1 MAVLESP
8 QSVAPVFDQQ
18 AFVVLGNIYNY
29 LNKLSTTVDKASSDS
44 TRAQDRIFAGIRDS
58 ATDANNA
65 AKASQQNSRA
75 VDKALKGISKNQD
88 RDQKEKGRDRATEKA
103 LFGKMNNTLGK
114 TNSLLSNI
122 GSKLLTAFNNLKGH
136 LTPYLQKTV
145 NAQMELQK
153 VMRLNFMT
161 SAQKDQANAVA
172 TSAVGNAQAMFGMN
186 LAMDEVT
193 QFMSELIVS
202 GKDLELMGSEQATA
216 FAALRKMGID
226 ENKAYTLAMSAS
238 TQDLKKVV
246 TAAADPKVRATLTG
260 AINGMEDY
268 ELAVGGLS
276 SNLNNL
282 VAGSQSAAK
291 HFGATAAATGKTSEF
306 VKQATYAASGQ
317 LEKISGDFAIMTG
330 GLSDNVEDTMSNL
343 DNNLKA
349 ATDTQRR
356 LIGQQGGMM
365 QDMANISADKAMMS
379 AKGNKTEQT
388 IRSDKENKAALAT
401 NTKDGQLQ
409 QLFDK
414 LYSKL
419 DKMTGGSLSK
429 INRTLDEIF
438 GGSVNIMSFLGGAFT
453 IVGGLLKT
461 LIFRSGGGFLGG
473 ILKTALLGGGI
484 ALVAELLSNSDKF
497 GEFVKPIVDS
507 VKSIIKNLPGIL
519 KTAISK
525 IPELFSS
532 AKGMLSGLFSS
543 KDDGKSTA
551 AAIKNGMSGL
561 SGKFAGSKAAAGKVR
576 DSVSVDSKSLKEGA
590 SSVVSGIGG
599 AIKWIGNFLVEIL
612 KPIGGVIEHV
622 VDAVVAIAEILKPI
636 ADAIGYLIVAIADN
650 INPIIQIIQ
659 TIADAVP
666 MAIELLIDFVD
677 CVRELGVSIVDCI
690 KELGVSL
697 IESTRDVLVSI
708 SPAINSIG
716 HAVDVLATA
725 IAPVIP
731 TIVDMLSF
739 AVKTILPPVMD
750 LLKNIVNNIFPQV
763 LSLIQSF
770 INQLMPII
778 SQVVDVLLPPLI
790 ETITFAVESL
800 IPPIVDAVNLIISLV
815 DRIVNLILDVLEPPL
830 RALSDLVT
838 NVLGVINSI
847 VSFVGDIVGVAHG
860 MFNFFLDKLP
870 NIIGWV
876 SGIFS
881 FISDYIFPIVKSG
894 FKVLYGIVNTFYKGI
909 KMILTVALT
918 PIITIINGIDL
929 AIKAIKYAF
938 LAWTDAGNE
947 EHDTAVARREME
959 ESKLILEGHDASE
972 ETLALKR
979 AYESYLERHTDSEG
993 KSTIGDS
1000 GSAEFKEAE
1009 RLWKKYIA
1017 ALEQEK
1023 SPIEKAKDEFMDA
1036 GSELADAVGE
1046 FTGNISKAVNS
1057 GGPQFDQSAADSAK
1071 EYLSGN
1077 KGGISSNIQLP
1088 PNTGDML
1095 TEIATCTKK
1104 TPSLLAA
1111 IGETVSAIANLL
1123 RSDKD
1128 LPKLGD
1134 GLVAGKAT
1142 KAIIGEDGKE
1152 AVLPL
1157 TKPDELKSI
1166 ISQLSDKEKAAISA
1180 AISAGATDVQVG
1192 EYANALKLLGE
1203 WKGGKLKQKDF
1214 IALFGPIAREDMRST
1229 GIPASVTLAQAI
1241 LESGW
1246 GKTAKADFR
1255 NLFGIKG
1262 KGDAGSAYVTTH
1274 EDRTYKGGGKEIKK
1288 DYFAQ
1293 YSSYL
1298 ESVKAHSRYLLNA
1311 QRKHKGLKGLRYG
1324 EALTHIFEPNLFAY
1338 LLREGGY
1345 ATSSGYGGK
1354 LVGMMKGYNLY
1365 KWDVGPSAVRFEGI
1379 GSPQIDLLKQAKE
1392 NLKNKNQSEARMQKL
1407 LIEEDE
1413 RLRKKAEIEGKEYKG
1428 GPRKYSAGA
1437 VVDDPNAKASTMSI
1451 PGAGAVAQQVPQNI
1465 AEVDSWL
1472 EKRLNPNASK
1482 ISSDNNTEGAG
1493 GFASFSD
1500 LVEGAGNLVNR
1511 GKMYLEQRRLYN
1523 EAVEVVKKTNN
1534 QSDLALLQLYKDK
1547 AMRLLQI
1554 KQEKYDMSIE
1564 AAMPKI
1570 LEYLRKIASSSSH
1583 QSPIATRPA
1592 ATPYR

>member
-1246 GKTAKADFR
+1246 GKTAKPTAAPSGRAPGPKSGTARRKRAVSSACAFPMTPKR
-1255 NLFGIKG
+1255 WHPPSG
-1262 KGDAGSAYVTTH
+1262 KPKPWRASSTCVSGSVRASSGSATT
-1274 EDRTYKGGGKEIKK
+1274 
-1288 DYFAQ
+1288 
-1293 YSSYL
+1293 SCWCS
-1298 ESVKAHSRYLLNA
+1298 
-1311 QRKHKGLKGLRYG
+1311 
-1324 EALTHIFEPNLFAY
+1324 
-1338 LLREGGY
+1338 
-1345 ATSSGYGGK
+1345 
-1354 LVGMMKGYNLY
+1354 
-1365 KWDVGPSAVRFEGI
+1365 
-1379 GSPQIDLLKQAKE
+1379 
-1392 NLKNKNQSEARMQKL
+1392 
-1407 LIEEDE
+1407 
-1413 RLRKKAEIEGKEYKG
+1413 
-1428 GPRKYSAGA
+1428 
-1437 VVDDPNAKASTMSI
+1437 
-1451 PGAGAVAQQVPQNI
+1451 
-1465 AEVDSWL
+1465 
-1472 EKRLNPNASK
+1472 
-1482 ISSDNNTEGAG
+1482 
-1493 GFASFSD
+1493 
-1500 LVEGAGNLVNR
+1500 
-1511 GKMYLEQRRLYN
+1511 
-1523 EAVEVVKKTNN
+1523 
-1534 QSDLALLQLYKDK
+1534 
-1547 AMRLLQI
+1547 
-1554 KQEKYDMSIE
+1554 
-1564 AAMPKI
+1564 
-1570 LEYLRKIASSSSH
+1570 
-1583 QSPIATRPA
+1583 
-1592 ATPYR
+1592 

>member
-1 MAVLESP
+1 
-8 QSVAPVFDQQ
+8 
-18 AFVVLGNIYNY
+18 
-29 LNKLSTTVDKASSDS
+29 
-44 TRAQDRIFAGIRDS
+44 
-58 ATDANNA
+58 
-65 AKASQQNSRA
+65 
-75 VDKALKGISKNQD
+75 
-88 RDQKEKGRDRATEKA
+88 
-103 LFGKMNNTLGK
+103 
-114 TNSLLSNI
+114 
-122 GSKLLTAFNNLKGH
+122 
-136 LTPYLQKTV
+136 
-145 NAQMELQK
+145 
-153 VMRLNFMT
+153 
-161 SAQKDQANAVA
+161 
-172 TSAVGNAQAMFGMN
+172 
-186 LAMDEVT
+186 
-193 QFMSELIVS
+193 
-202 GKDLELMGSEQATA
+202 
-216 FAALRKMGID
+216 
-226 ENKAYTLAMSAS
+226 
-238 TQDLKKVV
+238 
-246 TAAADPKVRATLTG
+246 
-260 AINGMEDY
+260 
-268 ELAVGGLS
+268 
-276 SNLNNL
+276 
-282 VAGSQSAAK
+282 
-291 HFGATAAATGKTSEF
+291 
-306 VKQATYAASGQ
+306 
-317 LEKISGDFAIMTG
+317 
-330 GLSDNVEDTMSNL
+330 MSNL

-716 HAVDVLATA
+716 HAVDVLATAIAPVIPTIVDMLSFAVKTILPPVMDLLKNIVNNIFPQVLSLIQSFINQLMPIISQVVDVLLPPLIETITFAVESLIPPIVDAVNLIISLVDRIVNLILDVLATA

-1482 ISSDNNTEGAG
+1482 ISSDNNNEGAG